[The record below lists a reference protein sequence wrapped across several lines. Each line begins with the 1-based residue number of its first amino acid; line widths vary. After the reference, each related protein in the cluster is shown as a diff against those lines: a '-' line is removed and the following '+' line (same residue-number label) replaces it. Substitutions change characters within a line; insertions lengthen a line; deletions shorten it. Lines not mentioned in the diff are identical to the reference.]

1 MKLKLKKDKLR
12 DNRLTVFP
20 IIILAILIIYAIA
33 LFVLLGYG
41 LFVSTRSPKTT
52 DFSGTYLMMTNKNFY
67 FNLFDIFSLVHI
79 SQSSGQESSLLDVLG
94 NSLIYSIGSAFVK
107 TLVPCLAA
115 YACARFEFK
124 TSKVVY
130 TAVLLAMMI
139 PVVGALP
146 SELKVA
152 YAFGLV
158 NSLWGVIL
166 LKANMLGLYF
176 FVMYTSFKSVPSAYF
191 EAAKIDGANNWQ
203 ILFRIGFPLVKN
215 VFLTIL
221 LINFVAFW
229 NDYQTPMVYLLDK
242 PTLGYVLWQLIAGAG
257 VPGDT
262 KLKTGVYAFNMVILS
277 SAPVVLLFAIFK
289 DKFMGNLTMGG
300 IKG

>member
-1 MKLKLKKDKLR
+1 MKLRFKKDKLR
-12 DNRLTVFP
+12 DNRLSAFP
-20 IIILAILIIYAIA
+20 IIILAILIVYAIA

-41 LFVSTRSPKTT
+41 LFVSTRSPSST
-52 DFSGTYLMMTNKNFY
+52 DFSGTYLMMTNKKFY
-67 FNLFDIFSLVHI
+67 FNLADIFTLVHI

-107 TLVPCLAA
+107 TLVPCIAA

-139 PVVGALP
+139 PVVGSLP

-152 YAFGLV
+152 YALGLV

-176 FVMYTSFKSVPSAYF
+176 FVMYASFKSVPSAYF

-221 LINFVAFW
+221 LINFVTFW

-277 SAPVVLLFAIFK
+277 STPVVVLFAIFK
-289 DKFMGNLTMGG
+289 DKFMGSLTMGG